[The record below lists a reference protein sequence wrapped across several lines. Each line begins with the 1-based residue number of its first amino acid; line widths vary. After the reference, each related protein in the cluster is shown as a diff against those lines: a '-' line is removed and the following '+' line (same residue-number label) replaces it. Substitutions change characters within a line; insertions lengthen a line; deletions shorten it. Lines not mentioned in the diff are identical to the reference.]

1 MIRSRIGRRVS
12 LGDRVKSARQGLRV
26 RGRKVTQ
33 GDLAKAV
40 GVDRNTVSRW
50 ENGAMVPSDPT
61 VLASLAAALEVSVE
75 WLISGD
81 PGDPGDRGLA
91 RTSNAELHES
101 AGRRYL
107 DPATAALPA
116 RARSIALGYL
126 DRLRDCGCTQEQR
139 RGAESLLLAGAR
151 NAVATIPL
159 DDRDDAD
166 VCADVDAAWDV
177 VVRIL
182 RREGKRP

>member
-1 MIRSRIGRRVS
+1 
-12 LGDRVKSARQGLRV
+12 VKSAREGLRV

-33 GDLAKAV
+33 GDLARTV
-40 GVDRNTVSRW
+40 GVNRNTVSRW

-61 VLASLAAALEVSVE
+61 VLASLAGALEVSVE

-81 PGDPGDRGLA
+81 PAAAPEGK
-91 RTSNAELHES
+91 AELHES
-101 AGRRYL
+101 YGRRYL
-107 DPATAALPA
+107 DPATAELPE

-126 DRLRDCGCTQEQR
+126 DRLRECGCTQEQR

-151 NAVATIPL
+151 NGVSAIPFEA
-159 DDRDDAD
+159 RDDAD

-177 VVRIL
+177 VVRVL